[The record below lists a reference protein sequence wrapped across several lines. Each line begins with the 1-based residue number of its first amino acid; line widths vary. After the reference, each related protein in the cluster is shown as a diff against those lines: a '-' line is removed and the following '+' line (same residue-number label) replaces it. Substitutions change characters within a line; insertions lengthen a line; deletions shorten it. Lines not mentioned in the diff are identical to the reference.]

1 MVTHVCN
8 TQEARVRKVG
18 TSLRT
23 PMATSKLQDSQS
35 YQNPFS
41 KNKAG
46 KIVQQVIA
54 LAAKLDDLSL
64 IQKHT
69 WYKKTDFR
77 EVF

>member
-1 MVTHVCN
+1 MPVIN

-18 TSLRT
+18 TSLKT
-23 PMATSKLQDSQS
+23 SMATNKLQDSQS

-46 KIVQQVIA
+46 KMVQQVMA

-64 IQKHT
+64 IQEHT
-69 WYKKTDFR
+69 R
-77 EVF
+77 